1 MMGAALATG
10 VAGSLP
16 ARLAL
21 AAPKGGAP
29 WRLLFNGVD
38 LTGWNFFQEG
48 VGETD
53 RLGAVA
59 IEDGVLRL
67 QGPAY
72 EPRGETGFGHLAT
85 AESFSNFHLRLD
97 FKWGGRRF
105 APRSLAK
112 RNSGILY
119 HMAPSKGVLYPDC
132 IEFQVEETD
141 VGDAILINVQGL
153 EGISL
158 GGTPVWPNYPPFL
171 PRTYSEPQVFAG
183 LARQWFH
190 KTGDFEI
197 RDGWN
202 TLDIIAFEDQAA
214 HLVNGRVVTTM
225 FGLVQKP
232 EEGKPRVPL
241 TGGRI
246 ALELEG
252 AEIAFKNIMIRS
264 LGADDIALMR
274 KG

>member
-72 EPRGETGFGHLAT
+72 EPQGETGFGHLAT

-153 EGISL
+153 EASAWEAHQSGRTTRRSCPGHIPNHRSSQVSHASGFTRPAISKSAT
-158 GGTPVWPNYPPFL
+158 GGTPSTSSPSRTR
-171 PRTYSEPQVFAG
+171 PRT
-183 LARQWFH
+183 W
-190 KTGDFEI
+190 
-197 RDGWN
+197 
-202 TLDIIAFEDQAA
+202 
-214 HLVNGRVVTTM
+214 
-225 FGLVQKP
+225 
-232 EEGKPRVPL
+232 
-241 TGGRI
+241 
-246 ALELEG
+246 
-252 AEIAFKNIMIRS
+252 
-264 LGADDIALMR
+264 
-274 KG
+274 